1 MPGFCHMPL
10 IRIAAVLCLLSVL
23 SVSVEAKTPKNVRLE
38 DAASEAASKTSSLP
52 EISRKYTAYSMLT
65 HDGRRMVSYRNGTNT
80 VYELMPT
87 NRLSAD
93 LPPVR
98 EWKLYGLKATHTD
111 IGLHNPP
118 YVQRHG
124 TVKYIDEAARLVD
137 IDSRKDDDPAA
148 YRYVM
153 EGGWFW
159 DNYCQDKGCDV
170 AWRIVTN
177 HIARGRMDIGVT
189 CAGNH
194 THLFSE
200 TEIERSLWM
209 KRLLADKWGIGAK
222 AFIMAD
228 NPGISC
234 SVIRPYVKAGIRY
247 GIFLPNQWNPI
258 PSTIWTKNASLI
270 SSQALQQIWKELCN
284 VVGTL

>member
-10 IRIAAVLCLLSVL
+10 IRIAAVLGLLPVL
-23 SVSVEAKTPKNVRLE
+23 SVSAEAKAAKNVYLE
-38 DAASEAASKTSSLP
+38 DAVSEAAGKTSSLP
-52 EISRKYTAYSMLT
+52 EILLIGDSVRIGYCGAVSEAFSMLT
-65 HDGRRMVSYRNGTNT
+65 HDGRRLVSYRDGTNT
-80 VYELMPT
+80 VYELVPT
-87 NRLSAD
+87 NRLPAD

-159 DNYCQDKGCDV
+159 DNYCQDKGCDA

-209 KRLLADKWGIGAK
+209 KRLLADK
-222 AFIMAD
+222 
-228 NPGISC
+228 
-234 SVIRPYVKAGIRY
+234 
-247 GIFLPNQWNPI
+247 
-258 PSTIWTKNASLI
+258 
-270 SSQALQQIWKELCN
+270 
-284 VVGTL
+284 